1 MAAVKTPQ
9 PNSPAAPAQDAADDS
24 LPVRDGEEAW
34 TPAEI
39 EEVRAQLESDQERI
53 AAELRAS
60 ESDLEC
66 LMRDYGGGSGDDSAD
81 TGGKVLEREQG
92 LTLTHNSR
100 TLLEQTRRALERISS
115 GSYGRCESCDQPI
128 GKLRLQAFP
137 RATLCVSC
145 KQKQERR

>member
-1 MAAVKTPQ
+1 MAAVQTPQSKTPD
-9 PNSPAAPAQDAADDS
+9 AGAQEP
-24 LPVRDGEEAW
+24 LPVRAGEDAW
-34 TPAEI
+34 TAQEIAEI
-39 EEVRAQLESDQERI
+39 RIELETDKERI
-53 AAELRAS
+53 AAELQAS
-60 ESDLEC
+60 ESDLEG

-92 LTLTHNSR
+92 LTLTQNSR
-100 TLLEQTRRALERISS
+100 TLLEQTNRALERIAC
-115 GSYGRCESCDQPI
+115 GSYGRCESCEQPI

>member
-1 MAAVKTPQ
+1 MAAVDTPQ
-9 PNSPAAPAQDAADDS
+9 SKSPNSGVDEA
-24 LPVRDGEEAW
+24 LPVRAGEDAW
-34 TPAEI
+34 TAQEIDEIRAE
-39 EEVRAQLESDQERI
+39 LERDKERI
-53 AAELRAS
+53 ATELQAS
-60 ESDLEC
+60 ESDLEG

-92 LTLTHNSR
+92 LTLTQNSR
-100 TLLEQTRRALERISS
+100 TLLDQTQRALERIQR

>member
-9 PNSPAAPAQDAADDS
+9 TESPNAGAEDA
-24 LPVRDGEEAW
+24 LPVRAGEDAW
-34 TPAEI
+34 TEAEI
-39 EEVRAQLESDQERI
+39 EEVRAELESDQERI
-53 AAELRAS
+53 AAELAAS
-60 ESDLEC
+60 ESDLEG

-100 TLLEQTRRALERISS
+100 TLLEQTQRALERIAR

-137 RATLCVSC
+137 RATLCMTC
-145 KQKQERR
+145 KSRQERR

>member
-1 MAAVKTPQ
+1 MAAVQTTPSGE
-9 PNSPAAPAQDAADDS
+9 PGTDT
-24 LPVRDGEEAW
+24 LPVRSGEDPW
-34 TPAEI
+34 TPEEI
-39 EEVRAQLESDQERI
+39 AQVRAELENDIARI
-53 AAELRAS
+53 AEELQVS
-60 ESDLEC
+60 ESDLDS

-92 LTLTHNSR
+92 LTLTQNSR
-100 TLLEQTRRALERISS
+100 TLLEQNKRAVDRIDS
-115 GSYGRCESCDQPI
+115 GSYGRCESCEQPI